1 MRQLQPVIWSKGTFL
16 SPQHLQAQER
26 FVEDSVRF
34 YLESLISN
42 GWGFMHLQL
51 DVKALSEGNLALASA
66 SGVFPDALPFDIPS
80 ADLAPRS
87 RALEKCFPRGQ
98 DSCDF
103 YLAIPE
109 YRRGAINVSIDSGTA
124 STRFTAHVQMTR
136 DENGGNGREKPVQL
150 AHKNFRLIATGE
162 NQEGSVLLPC
172 ARILKTDTGSYLA
185 DPAFVPPMMNVHAS
199 EIIQSTLRSLVEL
212 LVTRSTQLAGARRQK
227 NQSLADFTASDVA
240 NFWLLY
246 TINTRLPGLRHLL
259 QSQHVAPA
267 LLFSQMSD
275 LAGALTSF
283 SSNIDPRDLPTYLHE
298 HPGPSFEKLDVMI
311 RAMLETVVPSSFVSL
326 TLKHLR
332 DTIYATSIDK
342 DSYLENTRLYLAVS
356 SDLRD
361 ADLIDRVPKLM
372 KVCAASQVENL
383 IRHALSGLRLTHVAS
398 PPRAIPVKLGH
409 QYFAIEQNG
418 PFWEALVR
426 ARNFAVYAPSDF
438 LRVEMELVILLP
450 AAARTT
456 N

>member
-34 YLESLISN
+34 YLESLTSN
-42 GWGFMHLQL
+42 SWGFMDLQL
-51 DVKALSEGNLALASA
+51 DVKALSEGTLALASA
-66 SGVFPDALPFDIPS
+66 SGVFPDALPFDMPS
-80 ADLAPRS
+80 ADKPPRG
-87 RALEKCFPRGQ
+87 RALDKCFAAGQ
-98 DSCDF
+98 NSCDF

-109 YRRGAINVSIDSGTA
+109 YRRGAINVSIDSSTA

-136 DENGGNGREKPVQL
+136 DENGGGNRDKPVQL
-150 AHKNFRLIATGE
+150 AHKNLRLMATGE

-172 ARILKTDTGSYLA
+172 ARILKTDTGAFQA
-185 DPAFVPPMMNVHAS
+185 DPTFVPPLINVHAS
-199 EIIQSTLRSLVEL
+199 EIIKSTLRSLVEL
-212 LVTRSTQLAGARRQK
+212 LVTRSTQLAGSRRQK
-227 NQSLADFTASDVA
+227 NQTLADFSASDVA

-259 QSQHVAPA
+259 QSEHVAPA
-267 LLFSQMSD
+267 HLFGQMSD

-283 SSNIDPRDLPTYLHE
+283 SATIDPRDLPTYLHE
-298 HPGPSFEKLDVMI
+298 QPGPCFKKLDEMI
-311 RAMLETVVPSSFVSL
+311 RAMLETVVPSSFVSMP
-326 TLKHLR
+326 LKYLR
-332 DTIYATSIDK
+332 DAIYATSIDK

-356 SDLRD
+356 ADLRD
-361 ADLIDRVPKLM
+361 ADIIDRVPKLM
-372 KVCAASQVENL
+372 KVCAATQVENL
-383 IRHALSGLRLTHVAS
+383 IRHALPGLRLTHVS
-398 PPRAIPVKLGH
+398 TPPRAIPVKLGH
-409 QYFAIEQNG
+409 QYFAVEQTG

-438 LRVEMELVILLP
+438 LRPTMELVILLP
-450 AAARTT
+450 TAQR